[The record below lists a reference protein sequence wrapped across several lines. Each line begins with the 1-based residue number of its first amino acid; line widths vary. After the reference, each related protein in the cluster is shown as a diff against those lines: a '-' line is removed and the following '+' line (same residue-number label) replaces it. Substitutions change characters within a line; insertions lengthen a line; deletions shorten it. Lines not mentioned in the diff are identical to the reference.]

1 MKTRKTTP
9 IEQPKKIKQIESY
22 LSEKLKISKK
32 PIKFSKIGG
41 YIFYSLFLFIIAFGV
56 GYFIHQTLS
65 ADYLKYNIPTYVQ
78 YTIRGIYTIITYW
91 LLSTLIYS
99 FSIQDGYKNF
109 WRTLPKESL
118 NYLKNIIS
126 SINQKNTNKT
136 MLGGVKILGQFIGI
150 VFLVLISMVIFTLLV
165 FGITHIFI

>member
-78 YTIRGIYTIITYW
+78 YTIR
-91 LLSTLIYS
+91 
-99 FSIQDGYKNF
+99 
-109 WRTLPKESL
+109 
-118 NYLKNIIS
+118 
-126 SINQKNTNKT
+126 
-136 MLGGVKILGQFIGI
+136 
-150 VFLVLISMVIFTLLV
+150 
-165 FGITHIFI
+165 